1 MPSCAV
7 RRKRPRVRAR
17 GRVEGAG
24 LAISFRPDLVDK
36 TVAVWLSLDQVFRL
50 ADRFCMLRRG
60 KQIGIRNTAGTDKNE
75 IIAMITGL
83 QQ

>member
-1 MPSCAV
+1 M
-7 RRKRPRVRAR
+7 
-17 GRVEGAG
+17 
-24 LAISFRPDLVDK
+24 LDDK
-36 TVAVWLSLDQVFRL
+36 AVAVWLSLDQVFRL

-60 KQIGIRNTAGTDKNE
+60 KHIGIRNTAGTDKNE

>member
-1 MPSCAV
+1 M
-7 RRKRPRVRAR
+7 
-17 GRVEGAG
+17 
-24 LAISFRPDLVDK
+24 LDDK
-36 TVAVWLSLDQVFRL
+36 AVAVWLSLDQVFRL
-50 ADRFCMLRRG
+50 ADRFCMLGRG